1 MSTNDQFFGR
11 LQDNWRQRA
20 REKTTFR
27 DELRIIPRWL
37 VRLLPFLYVCALA
50 STEYVFLPRPHLMT
64 RALEA
69 ASLTQQALGLA
80 GIVTAAAVPIS
91 AILLLFGYVGADA
104 KRRGM
109 SPALWVV
116 ASIVIPYLIGV
127 IIYFILREPL
137 PFHCPGCG
145 TTVNTRFNYC
155 PKCQHN
161 LRPNCPQCRR
171 EVRYGDRFC
180 PHCGFSLESG
190 AVAATLQTGT
200 QAGAQPAG

>member
-27 DELRIIPRWL
+27 EEFRVVPRWL
-37 VRLLPFLYVCALA
+37 VRLLPFLYVCAIA
-50 STEYVFLPRPHLMT
+50 STEYVFLPRPHLMV

-69 ASLTQQALGLA
+69 ANLTEQALGLA
-80 GIVTAAAVPIS
+80 GIVTAAAIPIS
-91 AILLLFGYVGADA
+91 AVILLIGYVGADA

-109 SPALWVV
+109 NPVLWVV
-116 ASIVIPYLIGV
+116 ASIVIPYLMGI

-145 TTVNTRFNYC
+145 TLVNTRFNYC
-155 PKCQHN
+155 PSCQYN

-180 PHCGFSLESG
+180 QHCGFSLESG
-190 AVAATLQTGT
+190 AAAATFQT
-200 QAGAQPAG
+200 GAQPAG